1 MNNIKR
7 SELLFTAAQECL
19 VHAKVSFGN
28 KVWNISIR
36 RSQEAVELE
45 LTAILA
51 LMGIHYP
58 KDHDQAPLALRVL
71 KANNFDLGKDA
82 QKIEYIS
89 ADLSRKRGPAL
100 HQEEGYNKEEAKKAL
115 EDAEFVILKIQEIR
129 KKLLQEIG
137 K

>member
-19 VHAKVSFGN
+19 KHAKISFEN
-28 KVWNISIR
+28 RAWNISIR

-51 LMGIHYP
+51 LMGVHYP

-71 KANNFDLGKDA
+71 RANDFDLGKDA

-129 KKLLQEIG
+129 KKLLQKIR